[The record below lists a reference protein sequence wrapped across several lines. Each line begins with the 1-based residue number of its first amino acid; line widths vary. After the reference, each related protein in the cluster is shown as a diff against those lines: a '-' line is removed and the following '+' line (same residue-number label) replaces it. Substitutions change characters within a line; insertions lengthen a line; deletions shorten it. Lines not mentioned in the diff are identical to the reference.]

1 MESLAIHSKGSVN
14 NILTVEKNSDK
25 GIVIG
30 MIVND
35 RTEFKTSFLDN
46 HNVGKLIEFLQN
58 YKQELL

>member
-1 MESLAIHSKGSVN
+1 MESLVIHSKGSVN

-35 RTEFKTSFLDN
+35 RTEFKTAFLDN

-58 YKQELL
+58 YKQQIV